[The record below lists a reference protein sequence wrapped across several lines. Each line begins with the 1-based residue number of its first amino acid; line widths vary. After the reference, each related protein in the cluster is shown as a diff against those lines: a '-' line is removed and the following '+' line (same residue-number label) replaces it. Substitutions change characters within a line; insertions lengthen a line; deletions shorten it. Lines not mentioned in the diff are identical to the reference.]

1 MTLTTRLVRVTLTD
15 AGGAAVADASIRAGL
30 TAYEVDGTIIVPR
43 LIYGK
48 TDINGTCLLHLWPN
62 ERGTS
67 ASQYR
72 ITAVKFSD
80 LLLSTAI
87 TIPIGDPATEVL
99 LQTVINAAPYPQV
112 DAAQQAVIDA
122 QALVDTAT
130 TLKEQTQA
138 YHDTVV
144 AMADAINAVDADLA
158 NINAVAA
165 DLTALDAIALAL
177 TALNAVAA
185 ALTSINATAL
195 HLDNVDAV
203 GGSISNVNAV
213 GAAITH
219 VQAVSGALTAVNAVA
234 LDLTPINAV
243 ALALA
248 AINSVAGDLSAINSL
263 AGDLV
268 AVNAVNINASNIN
281 TVAGAATSVTAVA
294 GAISAVN
301 AVSAALTAIN
311 SVSAALT
318 AIGTVSTNIASVNTV
333 SGVAA
338 NVTTVAGISDNVT
351 TVAGISGNV
360 TTVAGISANVTSVA
374 GIAAAVSTNAANI
387 TAIQNAAANASSAGT
402 SATNAAN
409 SYIAFANRFLGAKSS
424 APTLDN
430 YGGALITGALYWD
443 TTLTSIRAWSGSAW
457 LDPLSNMVTE
467 TDARILGD
475 QQLLEAIIFANDIA
489 GQAAVAA
496 TTATT
501 TANTATANV
510 TSEIDNRT
518 LYDQQLLEAAMFATD
533 LAGQNTKSINGGT
546 LYPGPGSAAA
556 PSVQAFGDKTA
567 GVFFPATG
575 SLGIVGNVATGT
587 DNTQT
592 LGTAAKRWSTVYA
605 GTGTI
610 NTSDGREKTA
620 IQTFNPSE
628 IAAAIALSKEVGTYQ
643 FLESVAIKGN
653 AARHHIG
660 LTVQR
665 AIEVMQEH
673 GLEPFRYGFICH
685 DSWPLI
691 TVDHPAKD
699 AVEATLNDAGEVVTQ
714 AMDAIPAWTEVVQE
728 AGDRYAF
735 RYDQLNL
742 FISAGLNARLQSL
755 EQ

>member
-1 MTLTTRLVRVTLTD
+1 MTLKTRKIRINVANPDGTAAASAALQAELT
-15 AGGAAVADASIRAGL
+15 S
-30 TAYEVDGTIIVPR
+30 YEVDGELIVPSLVR
-43 LIYGK
+43 GQTDATGTALIE
-48 TDINGTCLLHLWPN
+48 LWPN
-62 ERGTS
+62 DRGT
-67 ASQYR
+67 AGSQYR
-72 ITAVKFSD
+72 IKATKSGA
-80 LLLSTAI
+80 LLLNVLATVPDG
-87 TIPIGDPATEVL
+87 TYATEVL
-99 LQTVINAAPYPQV
+99 LETIITAQAPATVSDAQAAV
-112 DAAQQAVIDA
+112 LAA
-122 QALVDTAT
+122 QALVDQGT
-130 TLKEQTQA
+130 TLKNATQA
-138 YHDTVV
+138 AADTVA
-144 AMADAINAVDADLA
+144 AMSDAINAIDADLA

-213 GAAITH
+213 GAAIAH

-268 AVNAVNINASNIN
+268 AVNAVNSNTSNIN

-318 AIGTVSTNIASVNTV
+318 AIGTVSTNIASVNAV

-338 NVTTVAGISDNVT
+338 NVTTVAGISGNVT

-496 TTATT
+496 ATATT
-501 TANTATANV
+501 AANTATANV
-510 TSEIDNRT
+510 TAEIDNST

-533 LAGQNTKSINGGT
+533 LAGQNAKSINGGT
-546 LYPGPGSAAA
+546 LYPGPGSATA

-567 GVFFPATG
+567 GIFFPATG
-575 SLGIVGNVATGT
+575 SMGIVGNVATGT

-643 FLESVAIKGN
+643 FLESVALKGN

-685 DSWPLI
+685 DAWPQI

-699 AVEATLNDAGEVVTQ
+699 AVEATLDDAGEVVTQ